1 MTFLKPSMGLPRAQ
15 PLGSWGGRD
24 QGCQVG
30 PSVCMVPPAAS
41 FLQVLEGMPLFAE
54 LSGNLVPIKKAAQ
67 QRSFL
72 FQSFRE
78 NRLAIPVKVCPPLA
92 HPSPRSRSSGG
103 RGSRAGQAGGRGRG
117 GGCPLSRRAGGRGWG
132 RRGPQSRP
140 GWWSGKGRSSE
151 PAGLVAGLGGARVA
165 PDPPFCVTESR

>member
-41 FLQVLEGMPLFAE
+41 FPQVLEGMPLFAE

-78 NRLAIPVKVCPPLA
+78 NRLAIPVKVCPPLT

-103 RGSRAGQAGGRGRG
+103 RGSRAGQAGAQGRG
-117 GGCPLSRRAGGRGWG
+117 GGCPLSRL
-132 RRGPQSRP
+132 
-140 GWWSGKGRSSE
+140 GWWLGSGKGMSSD
-151 PAGLVAGLGGARVA
+151 PAGLVVGEGEVL
-165 PDPPFCVTESR
+165 